1 MFNII
6 INIFILKLKT
16 YIKKLLL
23 FYIIIYIFIY
33 LNQFILYFIN
43 QINFNKYHKFTYI
56 RFLYL

>member
-6 INIFILKLKT
+6 INILILKLKT

-23 FYIIIYIFIY
+23 FYIIIFIFIY

-43 QINFNKYHKFTYI
+43 QINFNKYQKFTYI